1 MSMNDNNTGH
11 YTLGRG
17 RWLFD
22 LFKPGTNQGTGE
34 RYLGNTPEA
43 SLAVSSEKLDHFFA
57 DSGVREKDLTVLLET
72 SRSGS
77 FTTDVISP
85 ENLALYFLGD
95 LNDVATLG
103 LTGHREAITS
113 WARGRQFQIGNSD
126 ATPSG
131 LRHLDNFKLFKAASN
146 TTVDLTQPLSGQP
159 GVDEVSMEGNYEVNL
174 ELGRLYIEPT
184 ASLTGDIKLLVETDV
199 SPSTRTTLITKA
211 DMLYGS
217 LRYISDNPVGDNQDY
232 FWPKVALMP
241 DGDYNLK
248 GDEWQAIG
256 FTFDVLTMVGRK
268 ACYVDFRPRSAES
281 LTDPSTLRTV
291 SITAASQVGS
301 VGTPV
306 NVTATVRDGNNV
318 VVQGEQVV
326 FTATNG
332 GILVPTSASTAVN
345 GQATTTVDLGA
356 AGTTAVTATVQSAT
370 GPASAVTQTITFS

>member
-1 MSMNDNNTGH
+1 MMNQNNTGQ

-22 LFKPGTNQGTGE
+22 LFKPGTNTGTGE

-57 DSGVREKDLTVLLET
+57 DSGIREKDLTVLLET

-85 ENLALYFLGD
+85 ENLAMYFMGD
-95 LNDVATLG
+95 VSKLTNLG

-126 ATPSG
+126 ATPTG
-131 LRHLDNFKLFKAASN
+131 MRNLNNFKLYKAASA
-146 TTVDLTQPLSGQP
+146 TVVDLAQPLAGQV
-159 GVDEVSMEGNYEVNL
+159 GVDEVAMSGNYEIDL

-184 ASLTGDIKLLVETDV
+184 ASLVGDIKLLVETDV
-199 SPSTRTTLITKA
+199 EASTRTLVISQN
-211 DMLYGS
+211 DMLYGA

-232 FWPKVALMP
+232 YWPKVALTP

-268 ACYVDFRPRSAES
+268 PCYVDVRPRSAE
-281 LTDPSTLRTV
+281 TAIDPSTIRTV
-291 SITAASQVGS
+291 TLVPASSSGAH
-301 VGTPV
+301 GTPISL
-306 NVTATVRDGNNV
+306 TATVRDGNNTV
-318 VVQGEQVV
+318 VNGAQVT
-326 FTATNG
+326 FTATNA
-332 GILVPTSASTAVN
+332 GILVPTTASTAPN
-345 GQATTTVDLGA
+345 GVATTTVDLAA
-356 AGTTAVTATVQSAT
+356 AGTTVVTATVQSGT
-370 GPASAVTQTITFS
+370 GTASGVSGTITFT